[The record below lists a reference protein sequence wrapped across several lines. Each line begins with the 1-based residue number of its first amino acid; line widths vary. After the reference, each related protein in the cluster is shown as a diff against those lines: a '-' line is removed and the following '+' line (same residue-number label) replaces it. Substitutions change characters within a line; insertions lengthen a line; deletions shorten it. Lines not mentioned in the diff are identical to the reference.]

1 LTSGIPGLVEVLRQ
15 EGTDTNY
22 AEAVASDTILG
33 RKGGGR
39 YDDGR

>member
-1 LTSGIPGLVEVLRQ
+1 VEVLRQ

-33 RKGGGR
+33 QKGR
-39 YDDGR
+39 RTL